1 MQFIKNMVEK
11 NGKKKTWWLLGLL
24 FVGIMLLVVSTLFAN
39 RQGGGNNDN
48 WQVSPIDFDAQ
59 DNYGNYQLSIINY
72 QLTESLS
79 QYLTRQLEE
88 ILSLV
93 AGAGN
98 VRVMLTM
105 GSGASVFAQN
115 TQTSHSA
122 TTEDDGE
129 GGTRAIDTETS
140 QITY

>member
-59 DNYGNYQLSIINY
+59 DNYGNYQLSIDRI
-72 QLTESLS
+72 
-79 QYLTRQLEE
+79 
-88 ILSLV
+88 
-93 AGAGN
+93 
-98 VRVMLTM
+98 
-105 GSGASVFAQN
+105 SVTIPN
-115 TQTSHSA
+115 
-122 TTEDDGE
+122 
-129 GGTRAIDTETS
+129 
-140 QITY
+140 